1 LARFDVFSGPNGTL
15 LVDVQA
21 DLISGIATRVVV
33 PLLPEEKSPPA
44 IGRMNPS
51 FEIGG
56 VGYIFF
62 PQMISAVASINLSTP
77 ITNLRERSDDIASAL
92 DMLLYGF

>member
-1 LARFDVFSGPNGTL
+1 
-15 LVDVQA
+15 
-21 DLISGIATRVVV
+21 
-33 PLLPEEKSPPA
+33 
-44 IGRMNPS
+44 MNPS